1 MTIPLTLEN
10 WDDKS
15 SGAEAVVI
23 NWFVRPGQAVK
34 QHQVLAEVMVEKI
47 NLEIFA
53 PQSGLVQTILA
64 GEGTIVTPGT
74 VLALFEETAEI
85 PPAATPSKNGMTPAT
100 PEAKEPNEAKPATL
114 PHRPFVAASP
124 AARRLAKYLQIDL
137 AEIAQ
142 RLPSGTRLNEAAV
155 RRFAAQWP
163 GSDHWPDSAEE
174 SHPIPARRQPQS
186 SLRRLIRNRVSR
198 AVQLSAAVTL
208 TSEADVTNLLEWLDQ
223 KNRLIPPGEQS
234 LTMLAA
240 LLRATGLA
248 LIEHPLLN
256 ATLQGD
262 EVLYLLERNIGL
274 VLAVPD
280 GVVVPVVHEVD
291 KLSLAQLAAAVHQLE
306 EAARQGNLRLK
317 DTVGSTFTIS
327 DMGRY
332 GIDSFTPILN
342 LEQAAVLGLGR
353 VYLKPVWRQAPGPN
367 LADFEIRQFVTLN
380 LTFDHRIADGPTAA
394 ACLQKIIEYLQNPE
408 RLAFYD

>member
-1 MTIPLTLEN
+1 MTTIPLTLEN

-85 PPAATPSKNGMTPAT
+85 PPAADTAKNGTTPTAT
-100 PEAKEPNEAKPATL
+100 EDELLNEAKSAPRL
-114 PHRPFVAASP
+114 HRPFVAASP
-124 AARRLAKYLQIDL
+124 AARHLAKYLQIDL

-155 RRFAAQWP
+155 RRFAAQLP
-163 GSDHWPDSAEE
+163 GSDHWPDTGEE

-208 TSEADVTNLLEWLDQ
+208 TSEADVTDLLEWLDQ
-223 KNRLIPPGEQS
+223 KNRLRPPGEQP
-234 LTMLAA
+234 LTVMAA
-240 LLRATGLA
+240 LLRAIALT
-248 LIEHPLLN
+248 LIEYPLLN

-280 GVVVPVVHEVD
+280 GVVVPVVREVE
-291 KLSLAQLAAAVHQLE
+291 KLTLAQLASTVHQLE
-306 EAARQGNLRLK
+306 EAARQGSLRLK
-317 DTVGSTFTIS
+317 DTVGSTFTVS
-327 DMGRY
+327 DMGPF

-353 VYLKPVWRQAPGPN
+353 IYPKPVWPANGPN
-367 LADFEIRQFVTLN
+367 PTNFEIRQFVTLN

-394 ACLQKIIEYLQNPE
+394 ACLQKIIEHLQYPE